1 MPLNAKLALTQELG
15 SWRNTLEGEFV
26 AAKDDVSAVRNEMQT
41 AGYGLAHLRS
51 RYERA
56 TWSAELGIEN
66 LFDRFYDLPLGGA
79 YVGQGSTMM
88 IPHAAQSSR
97 NGALPYP
104 GRPFDLR
111 ECQHEVLSLAIADR
125 SAMVVPWNPIG
136 PIGRQ
141 AQGSSLPRRRHQN
154 QPPDPDLLA
163 KSANVCFV
171 RARQSVQGRL
181 TPLTD
186 CFRRR
191 PRIRANSNNAMCR
204 SPWEVRAA
212 NHRHVF
218 MAM

>member
-1 MPLNAKLALTQELG
+1 MTDYGKFSTQLVASYTRGKNEDTDGNLYNVMPLNAKLALTQELG

-66 LFDRFYDLPLGGA
+66 LFDRYLRSAAGWSLRRPRLDHDD
-79 YVGQGSTMM
+79 
-88 IPHAAQSSR
+88 PHAAQRAAVGHSR
-97 NGALPYP
+97 TRC
-104 GRPFDLR
+104 RPFDLC

-141 AQGSSLPRRRHQN
+141 AQGSSLP
-154 QPPDPDLLA
+154 LA
-163 KSANVCFV
+163 PGV
-171 RARQSVQGRL
+171 
-181 TPLTD
+181 
-186 CFRRR
+186 
-191 PRIRANSNNAMCR
+191 
-204 SPWEVRAA
+204 
-212 NHRHVF
+212 
-218 MAM
+218 